1 MDGFLLYER
10 PLLIIILMEDAK
22 CFFFFN
28 ICLMYLWQIEKLVY
42 TQAKFRKDVK
52 FSYKIIL
59 LMCNFCIYRY
69 IVT

>member
-1 MDGFLLYER
+1 MVFLLYER

-22 CFFFFN
+22 C
-28 ICLMYLWQIEKLVY
+28 LWQIEKLMY

-59 LMCNFCIYRY
+59 LMCNFCVY
-69 IVT
+69 IDI

>member
-1 MDGFLLYER
+1 MDGFLLCTR

-22 CFFFFN
+22 CFFFLEYLLN
-28 ICLMYLWQIEKLVY
+28 YLWKIEKLVY

-59 LMCNFCIYRY
+59 LMCNFCVY
-69 IVT
+69 IDI